1 MRSWVVLS
9 LALITVGVAVFG
21 YKVFVL
27 GYPLRSADVAGTW
40 RAELVVNVTG
50 EDDKRVVVD
59 ALLPRAGGYQRLLS
73 EVVRSGPLRFSIS
86 EEGQSRQGRWSGAL
100 ERSSSVSYQV
110 TFDAL
115 EYRWELPASE
125 ERATD
130 RYPKSVRSYLEPS
143 PGVQSDDPAV
153 AELAAELGLETDDRV
168 ALAREIYAFV
178 RNEIGSMGT
187 VGPMDAVSV
196 IREGRG
202 NAMGRSRLFCALARY
217 AELPCVV
224 VPGLFLEDGTYDSF
238 HYWNEI
244 YVGAGW
250 VPVDTEEGLI
260 ESIPANRMALS
271 SSAFVTPVQA
281 DNAASLSYRFE
292 VQSELAAFVDVMR
305 RRLGESSNLVDRLSL
320 LFLPLHVQQTLRL
333 LLLIPLGALAM
344 SILRSMVGLRTFGT
358 FMPMLMALALTATG
372 LAWGTAFLV
381 IVIALALLS
390 RLWIKRF
397 YLLLVAR
404 VAFILTLVI
413 ILMIVLMM
421 LGDRLQLPT
430 AGVGAFPFVIMTM
443 IVERISVSL
452 EEEGWR
458 NTLSRISTTLLSI
471 YLTYIVIQARSLQT
485 FLLVYPEFLIVIL
498 GMLIAVGKYTGY
510 RLIELIRFREFAT
523 QKAA

>member
-1 MRSWVVLS
+1 MRSWAVLS
-9 LALITVGVAVFG
+9 ILLVVTGLSIFA
-21 YKVFVL
+21 YKTLVL
-27 GYPLRSADVAGTW
+27 DYPLRAADVAETW
-40 RAELVVNVTG
+40 RAELVVNVTA
-50 EDDKRVVVD
+50 ETDKRVVVD
-59 ALLPRAGGYQRLLS
+59 ALLPRSGGYQRILS

-86 EEGQSRQGRWSGAL
+86 EEGQSRQGRWSGTL
-100 ERSSSVSYQV
+100 ERATSVSYQV
-110 TFDAL
+110 TFDTL
-115 EYRWELPASE
+115 EYRWELPPKE
-125 ERATD
+125 ERSED
-130 RYPKSVRSYLEPS
+130 KYPKAVRAYLDPS
-143 PGVQSDDPAV
+143 PGIQSDDPAI
-153 AELAAELGLETDDRV
+153 EQLAGELGLDGNDKV
-168 ALAREIYAFV
+168 ALAKEIFAFV
-178 RNEIGSMGT
+178 SHEVGAMRT

-202 NAMGRSRLFCALARY
+202 NAMGKSRLFCALARR
-217 AELPCVV
+217 AGVPCVV
-224 VPGLFLEDGTYDSF
+224 VPGLFLEDGTFDSL

-250 VPVDTEEGLI
+250 VPVDTVQGLI
-260 ESIPANRMALS
+260 ERIPPDRMALS

-305 RRLGESSNLVDRLSL
+305 RRLSDSNNVVDRLSL
-320 LFLPLHVQQTLRL
+320 LLLPLHVQKTLRL

-372 LAWGTAFLV
+372 LAWGTAFLAV
-381 IVIALALLS
+381 VVALALLS

-413 ILMIVLMM
+413 IIMITMM
-421 LGDRLQLPT
+421 MVGDHYQLPT

-458 NTLSRISTTLLSI
+458 NTISRISTTLLSI
-471 YLTYIVIQARSLQT
+471 YLTYMVIQARSLQT

-498 GMLIAVGKYTGY
+498 GLLIGVGKYTGY
-510 RLIELIRFREFAT
+510 RLIELIRFREFAES
-523 QKAA
+523 KAS